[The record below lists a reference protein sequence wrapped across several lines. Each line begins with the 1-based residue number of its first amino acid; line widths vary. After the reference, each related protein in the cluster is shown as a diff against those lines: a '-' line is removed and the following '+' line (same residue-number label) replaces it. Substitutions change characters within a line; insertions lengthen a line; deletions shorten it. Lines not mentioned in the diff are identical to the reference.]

1 MFSNWSKENF
11 VNKNIK
17 NTVPW
22 TYAKTDLKGAE
33 IVWTFYEK
41 GLQKKKIIKKSFRV
55 ENVINVKGDKLYAK

>member
-11 VNKNIK
+11 VHKNIK

-41 GLQKKKIIKKSFRV
+41 GLQKKKINKK
-55 ENVINVKGDKLYAK
+55 EL